1 MSVDKADQTFF
12 LAVGFELGV
21 GLIAMAIGYWL
32 GVDPRE
38 SIASWGKWQS
48 HLRSI
53 GLGIVFALPA
63 AALALSIHQLPW
75 APFKALHA
83 QLDQQLRAMFL
94 SFHWSEWTTL
104 CLAAGV
110 CEELLFRG
118 LIQQGISESGWFGI
132 GVMNGVFAIAVGSLL
147 FGLCHFL
154 SWTYFFFATLFGTYF
169 GLCFV
174 WTGDLL
180 VAMVAHS
187 VYDMIILAW
196 LLRSFQKSSAIDR

>member
-1 MSVDKADQTFF
+1 MGKVAKPPSVHWIGNRICA
-12 LAVGFELGV
+12 AGRSVGPLH
-21 GLIAMAIGYWL
+21 
-32 GVDPRE
+32 P
-38 SIASWGKWQS
+38 SASMGSVQ
-48 HLRSI
+48 
-53 GLGIVFALPA
+53 
-63 AALALSIHQLPW
+63 
-75 APFKALHA
+75 ALHA